1 MKDVYY
7 TPNDTKQE
15 ELIKSV
21 DNIKADR
28 TSLDLLFQVMLD
40 LGILLSSKI
49 ETIAIDNKLVFN
61 IENNFLIACFDE
73 NITEEII
80 KAIAKKKPH
89 YFVLKDSCISNDN
102 LALNFDQIFQS
113 FSPDTIKKVL

>member
-7 TPNDTKQE
+7 SPNDTRQK
-15 ELIKSV
+15 ELLNLI
-21 DNIKADR
+21 DNVKEGR

-49 ETIAIDNKLVFN
+49 ATIIIDNKLVFN
-61 IENNFLIACFDE
+61 VENNFLIACFDE
-73 NITEEII
+73 NITEETI
-80 KAIAKKKPH
+80 KAIAKQKPH

-102 LALNFDQIFQS
+102 LALNFDQIFQAL
-113 FSPDTIKKVL
+113 SPDTIKKVL